1 MSKLV
6 NGKIDGYTVDE
17 LDLNF
22 EDSDGLTYE
31 IYTSPIT
38 KKSYEIELHLDDA
51 RKWNTIES
59 DDYMDLSLLVSAM
72 ENKNRGVTK

>member
-1 MSKLV
+1 MSKLK
-6 NGKIDGYTVDE
+6 NGKIDGYTIAE
-17 LDLNF
+17 LDLEF
-22 EDSDGLTYE
+22 EDSDSLTYE

-59 DDYMDLSLLVSAM
+59 DD
-72 ENKNRGVTK
+72 

>member
-1 MSKLV
+1 MNMSKLE
-6 NGKIDGYTVDE
+6 NGKIDGYTIAE
-17 LDLNF
+17 LDLVF

-31 IYTSPIT
+31 VYTSRIN

-59 DDYMDLSLLVSAM
+59 D
-72 ENKNRGVTK
+72 EGVTE